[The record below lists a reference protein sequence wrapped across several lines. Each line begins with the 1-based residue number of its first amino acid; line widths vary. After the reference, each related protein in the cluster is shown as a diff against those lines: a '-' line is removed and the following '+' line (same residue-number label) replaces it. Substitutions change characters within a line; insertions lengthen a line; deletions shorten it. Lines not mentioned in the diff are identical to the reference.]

1 MSELVEMQDLT
12 KTLAKPYV
20 VTRSRLGS
28 TTKVIEDKFI
38 CSPREL
44 RRLFSAVSEKV
55 VSFSPSK
62 AGFQYLV
69 SFTDGMHHENS
80 SLDTLEERLEGS
92 EKKTEKLIL
101 NWKIAHEIDD
111 VENEM
116 AITVRISNPMNPLV
130 MLQAAFSEDHSDI
143 DRLAFEDG
151 SVSVSINGATQNT
164 AEEIFSIV
172 QRWAS
177 GCPKPASIT
186 GLNETIFKHH
196 GKISFLNYW
205 IFPSLFV
212 AVAFLLLK
220 DMGSDRVQA
229 YGFLAFA
236 SFMMIRAAAQ
246 HINHKLEW
254 WCRIGRKFSMFMI
267 TGGDLN
273 QQTKIAAKSR
283 NGTIKAVASS
293 GISFVINL
301 AAGAVLL
308 YLTNS

>member
-1 MSELVEMQDLT
+1 MSEIIELQDLT

-28 TTKVIEDKFI
+28 TTQVIEDKFI
-38 CSPREL
+38 CSPKEL
-44 RRLFSAVSEKV
+44 KRLFSSVSEKV
-55 VSFSPSK
+55 ISFNPSK

-69 SFTDGMHHENS
+69 SFTDGMHYENS
-80 SLDTLEERLEGS
+80 SLDTLQERLEGS
-92 EKKTEKLIL
+92 EKKTDKLIL
-101 NWKIAHEIDD
+101 NWKVAHQIDD
-111 VENEM
+111 IENEM
-116 AITVRISNPMNPLV
+116 SITIRISNPMNPLV

-151 SVSVSINGATQNT
+151 SVSVSVNGATQNIS
-164 AEEIFSIV
+164 EEIFSIV

-196 GKISFLNYW
+196 EKISFLNYW
-205 IFPSLFV
+205 IFPTLYVALAFV
-212 AVAFLLLK
+212 FLK
-220 DMGSDRVQA
+220 DLNLEKVQA
-229 YGFLAFA
+229 YGFVAFA

-246 HINHKLEW
+246 NLNHKLEW

-267 TGGDLN
+267 TGGDSN

-283 NGTIKAVASS
+283 NGTIKAIASA
-293 GISFVINL
+293 GVSFIINL
-301 AAGAVLL
+301 IAGFALF
-308 YLTNS
+308 YLTTS